1 MDFFLF
7 AYKIFMI
14 ALSFIAQYP
23 MLRTGVLLI
32 FLAFLMGIWVSVWSV
47 YIPTKSLYRAPKGT
61 KSKTMSLSEIKQQ
74 VREGS
79 QAWLFYE
86 EELFYIPDVDLLSTQ
101 EWVLYVQAIKRLDNG
116 GKFARQIGTRVFLPN
131 RREARK
137 YLHFIESKASCPK
150 TSKAR

>member
-1 MDFFLF
+1 MDIIL
-7 AYKIFMI
+7 IV
-14 ALSFIAQYP
+14 LNFIAQYP
-23 MLRTGVLLI
+23 MLRAAVLLI
-32 FLAFLMGIWVSVWSV
+32 CLAFLIGVWVSVWSV
-47 YIPTKSLYRAPKGT
+47 YIPAKPLYRAPKG
-61 KSKTMSLSEIKQQ
+61 SAVKTMSLSEIKQQ

-79 QAWLFYE
+79 QAWLLYE

>member
-47 YIPTKSLYRAPKGT
+47 YIPAKSLYRAPKG
-61 KSKTMSLSEIKQQ
+61 KQGETMSLSSIKQE

-79 QAWLFYE
+79 CLWLFYH
-86 EELFYIPDVDLLSTQ
+86 EELFYITAADALSEQ
-101 EWVLYVQAIKRLDNG
+101 ERELYTKALQRLDDG
-116 GKFARQIGTRVFLPN
+116 GGFARNIGTRVYLPS

-137 YLHFIESKASCPK
+137 YLHFIGSKASVGVRK
-150 TSKAR
+150 G